1 MIDGN
6 LKANFKKD
14 RTVKSTERQK
24 AKRLIKTGKEENK
37 EKI

>member
-1 MIDGN
+1 MKGGN

-14 RTVKSTERQK
+14 RTYKAQK